1 MRRAERAVE
10 DPLQICKILD
20 RCRVLHL
27 GMHTPEGPYVVPLNF
42 GYAYENGAFSFVFHC
57 AHEGRKLDCLALDPR
72 VCVEVDGGHALIEGT
87 SACVYGFH
95 YQSVIGFGRAERVT
109 DPAEKACCLSL
120 LMRHQT
126 GRDFS
131 FTPAQ
136 AAGVTVCRVS
146 VHTLTAKAR

>member
-1 MRRAERAVE
+1 
-10 DPLQICKILD
+10 
-20 RCRVLHL
+20 
-27 GMHTPEGPYVVPLNF
+27 MHTPEGPYVVPLNF

-87 SACVYGFH
+87 SARVEETAQGITTRYE
-95 YQSVIGFGRAERVT
+95 SVIGFGRAERVT
-109 DPAEKACCLSL
+109 DPAEKARCLSL

>member
-1 MRRAERAVE
+1 MQYLITFLEGLISFLSPCMLPMLPVYLSYFAGNA
-10 DPLQICKILD
+10 DKKH
-20 RCRVLHL
+20 RVLLRAGCFVL
-27 GMHTPEGPYVVPLNF
+27 GFTLV
-42 GYAYENGAFSFVFHC
+42 FSLMGLF
-57 AHEGRKLDCLALDPR
+57 A
-72 VCVEVDGGHALIEGT
+72 GT
-87 SACVYGFH
+87 
-95 YQSVIGFGRAERVT
+95 
-109 DPAEKACCLSL
+109 LSTL